1 MIKRKLGLR
10 TIYIHLPSFYAS
22 IFVRNVRRRRIE
34 AFFVRRQK
42 KNAIFA
48 KAGRD
53 EVEELSR
60 FLPILFET
68 RFDISGY
75 FPRAEITLFTQV
87 AANFRFASGLKTFAR
102 IVRFPTCLQNLA
114 RDLFSEKPGERK
126 DGEKKRQ

>member
-42 KNAIFA
+42 ENAIFA

-53 EVEELSR
+53 ELEELSR
-60 FLPILFET
+60 FLSILFET
-68 RFDISGY
+68 RFDISDI
-75 FPRAEITLFTQV
+75 FRAQ
-87 AANFRFASGLKTFAR
+87 K
-102 IVRFPTCLQNLA
+102 
-114 RDLFSEKPGERK
+114 
-126 DGEKKRQ
+126 